1 MSEYVSKKA
10 VLEFIKSRKAK
21 FAGSY
26 KDIEYGAYLE
36 LETIETH
43 IESGAFDADAT
54 YDEWRQLAADSIAE
68 IQRLR
73 ASLVEIKQLLN
84 ENRGND
90 GAFQSWNHMQAW
102 KVATQA
108 LSTTTEPKQ
117 DKTCVICG
125 TREGK
130 YLSTANRWFCE
141 PCTDALPPV
150 NANEAKVERV
160 REGDGN
166 DA

>member
-1 MSEYVSKKA
+1 MSEYLSKKA

-73 ASLVEIKQLLN
+73 AALVEIQQLLN
-84 ENRGND
+84 ENREND

-108 LSTTTEPKQ
+108 LSTTTEP
-117 DKTCVICG
+117 I
-125 TREGK
+125 
-130 YLSTANRWFCE
+130 
-141 PCTDALPPV
+141 
-150 NANEAKVERV
+150 NAEKVERV